1 MTAKSPIGQQCN
13 RYLALGWL
21 VRHPL
26 LRCQLPPALFK
37 WQLWRIYSQAGNYV
51 SQNDFSYM
59 VMGYSWS
66 KEELAHDLEGE
77 NKAAVISLCR
87 CFLAR
92 HHTEVHCGFQLVLPL
107 PSSNF
112 SSFPSCW
119 SCCLENSNPPP
130 AIWQQ
135 THRIRSHTEEPA
147 FHGSLLAHSLHCLT
161 PMLCF
166 LDGQDGDLSLILQL
180 SDRHFLR
187 SCHSYVMSNSFNE
200 IPVPSH
206 SS

>member
-1 MTAKSPIGQQCN
+1 M
-13 RYLALGWL
+13 ALGWL
-21 VRHPL
+21 VGHPFL
-26 LRCQLPPALFK
+26 WCQLPPELFK
-37 WQLWRIYSQAGNYV
+37 WQLWRIYSPAGNYV

-66 KEELAHDLEGE
+66 KEELAHNLEGE

-87 CFLAR
+87 CVLAR
-92 HHTEVHCGFQLVLPL
+92 HHTEVHCGCELVPPL

-119 SCCLENSNPPP
+119 SCRLENSNSPP

-147 FHGSLLAHSLHCLT
+147 FHGSLLAHSLRCLT
-161 PMLCF
+161 PMPCF

-187 SCHSYVMSNSFNE
+187 SCHR
-200 IPVPSH
+200 
-206 SS
+206 